1 MFGIYILLIIIAV
14 GVLLISEKGQALL
27 RQFISLT
34 ATLTVIGIVLVLL
47 ILVVVLGIG
56 IWEAYKDD
64 IINGSIGVTAVSI
77 IVVLFV
83 LGEYLYNRYKE
94 WKVKRIMRPM
104 GLETEV
110 SIIVVLGQ
118 HLYDRYKEWRVKRI
132 MRQGGLETER
142 KTKDRK

>member
-64 IINGSIGVTAVSI
+64 IINGSM
-77 IVVLFV
+77 L
-83 LGEYLYNRYKE
+83 NRRLRFFGWWALETWSMVWEGKVFM
-94 WKVKRIMRPM
+94 VKRIMRP
-104 GLETEV
+104 
-110 SIIVVLGQ
+110 
-118 HLYDRYKEWRVKRI
+118 
-132 MRQGGLETER
+132 
-142 KTKDRK
+142 